1 MLILSSHLA
10 CCYSTLRRMAVKELR
25 LCRAF
30 DVYREARMAA
40 TPASVDSAAPA
51 CHEACERRHYLHKDD
66 VLHDCSMCSLR
77 TWSHFDTEEWEEECG
92 CKSESDG
99 SVASGEDSNDSI
111 SDGSAELELTEAAL
125 STLHSSMREA
135 WMVSVANLVTSVHR
149 RLHCLR
155 CTSDV

>member
-1 MLILSSHLA
+1 
-10 CCYSTLRRMAVKELR
+10 MAVKELR

-30 DVYREARMAA
+30 DVYQEARLADFL
-40 TPASVDSAAPA
+40 ASVDLGPPA
-51 CHEACERRHYLHKDD
+51 FYRGCVRRHYLHKDD

-92 CKSESDG
+92 CKSGSDSASESASGG
-99 SVASGEDSNDSI
+99 SAASGEDSNDGI
-111 SDGSAELELTEAAL
+111 NDGSAELELTEAAL